1 MNKKI
6 LTIHSE
12 DRDINKWSN
21 PNEFEVL
28 LPDSYTNI
36 NSIKLLNFTGKNN
49 FYNISEKLLNNYI
62 ALKQTNILELD
73 FFLIP
78 DGFYDPDQLA
88 LVLTNLFKK
97 GSYHIYVLYDRVKM
111 KFLFLSTTSGYIL
124 DFTILP
130 HNGELCSDLNKFI
143 KPDNIGNQYTNWGI
157 GYNLGFTKDT
167 YEISNNNVQID
178 SDTNTHYVNDF
189 DFSLNNKNNFNLQ
202 DILLQPSYHYLYSS
216 NTIDLNINNTIYME
230 IDKYNYADEIMPYQY
245 RSNYLYCNDYNSSI
259 NSFFAKIILDD
270 DPNNKNTYFFESREN
285 GNIVFGDLINENKI
299 QKLMKLKFKF
309 RYHNQTLVDFNNQNF
324 NFTLEIEKDSNIKK
338 Y

>member
-28 LPDSYTNI
+28 LPDSYSNI

-62 ALKQTNILELD
+62 LVESNGNSKH
-73 FFLIP
+73 FLIP
-78 DGFYDPDQLA
+78 DGYYKPDELA
-88 LVLTNLFKK
+88 LVLTKIFIKY
-97 GSYHIYVLYDRVKM
+97 GFSIYVLYDRVKM
-111 KFLFLSTTSGYIL
+111 KFLFISNNYFKL
-124 DFTILP
+124 DFAALIHTD
-130 HNGELCSDLNKFI
+130 NLCSDLNKFI
-143 KPDNIGNQYTNWGI
+143 KPESIANQYSNWGF
-157 GYNLGFTKDT
+157 GYNLGFNKSFYD
-167 YEISNNNVQID
+167 SCNNNIEID
-178 SDTNTHYVNDF
+178 KTTHTTFVNDF
-189 DFSLNNKNNFNLQ
+189 DFSLNNKNGFNLPE
-202 DILLQPSYHYLYSS
+202 ISASLHYLYSP

-245 RSNYLYCNDYNSSI
+245 RSNYLYCNDYNSCI

-270 DPNNKNTYFFESREN
+270 DSSNKNTYFFESREN